1 MTYASLNGLENYL
14 GPTLY
19 AKWRE
24 NVPDEAHFLARIE
37 TRLLGVILPN
47 SPSDEQIEPFCAA
60 VYAQAEQ
67 EGAAAALSE
76 LPERV
81 KSVTLGSYS
90 VTLNESARDFPLCA
104 EAKSLLLSAGLLYRG
119 VPC

>member
-1 MTYASLNGLENYL
+1 MTYVSLNGLETYL

-47 SPSDEQIEPFCAA
+47 SPSDEQIEAFCAA

-67 EGAAAALSE
+67 EADTSSLSE

-90 VTLNESARDFPLCA
+90 LSFHEDKRNLPLCA
-104 EAKSLLLSAGLLYRG
+104 EARSLLLRAGLLYRG
-119 VPC
+119 APC